1 MIGKYV
7 PQVWWLLQNN
17 KDIPKACE
25 PGYDSFEARWMETL
39 AAMRTM
45 LDSVTLM
52 KKPKT

>member
-1 MIGKYV
+1 MIGNYV

-39 AAMRTM
+39 AATRTM
-45 LDSVTLM
+45 PDSATL
-52 KKPKT
+52 KFTN